1 MKKVKMAKDTNQIDR
16 FERKMLDILQTNGR
30 ISVSELARRVGLSKS
45 PCQTRLKRLID
56 NEVILGFRA
65 VLNPRQLDLEHV
77 AFTEVKLSDTREEA
91 LNAFNRAIQ
100 TIPEIDQCHM
110 IAGPFDYLLKVRSK
124 DIANYRKILGET
136 ISTLPYVSSTSTY
149 IAMQSVKD
157 TG

>member
-1 MKKVKMAKDTNQIDR
+1 MAKDTNQIDR

>member
-1 MKKVKMAKDTNQIDR
+1 MILMVSKIKQIDR
-16 FERKMLDILQTNGR
+16 FERKMLDILRTDGR

-56 NEVILGFRA
+56 NKTILGFRA
-65 VLNPRQLDLEHV
+65 ILNPKQLDLEHV

-100 TIPEIDQCHM
+100 AIPEIDQCHM

-136 ISTLPYVSSTSTY
+136 ISTLPYVSNTSTY